1 AEGVG
6 VQGGPQAPSV
16 WQVVAFLL
24 GLQQGF
30 EFVQT
35 LATKGCVVSLLR
47 QKPAIAQPVQH
58 FTDVGPAIEEVLV
71 EAPDPSISL
80 VKEAE
85 AQLLVENRNSE
96 AHTLQNAH
104 LHFLAPVEVAL
115 GLLQIGQVSGE
126 THQASIGQ
134 RLFRYLHETAL
145 ARENDMKAR
154 ALGSSALLG

>member
-1 AEGVG
+1 AL
-6 VQGGPQAPSV
+6 PI
-16 WQVVAFLL
+16 L
-24 GLQQGF
+24 
-30 EFVQT
+30 
-35 LATKGCVVSLLR
+35 
-47 QKPAIAQPVQH
+47 
-58 FTDVGPAIEEVLV
+58 
-71 EAPDPSISL
+71 SL

-154 ALGSSALLG
+154 ALGSSALLGFQRKFMGRHPIELFDQRLILRQHIFSW